1 MNSVVDRLSY
11 VHSRPWP
18 VGSTG
23 MPPCRARAR
32 APLPSSPKSKTTT
45 KPSLTPLQ
53 RDAPIDPARPGPAIR
68 TCIPS
73 KPLFK
78 VQHPHDHPGQWI
90 SCLCK
95 KCTNT
100 SDLRHECE
108 KRSRGRGT
116 ACRRAPTAVHPRIGP
131 SYGRGH
137 RQHAWYA
144 RTARL
149 KSIMKDSRLLEKS
162 TQNDLESVH
171 QVPTPAEFH
180 RRVVDR
186 RTLAVFA
193 PRAPLKHVSR
203 GVTSA
208 TALDRRDGRAER
220 ARGPPTGNKIEHGR
234 VLVISRLQDQ

>member
-1 MNSVVDRLSY
+1 MDQASEREMHELRL
-11 VHSRPWP
+11 
-18 VGSTG
+18 
-23 MPPCRARAR
+23 
-32 APLPSSPKSKTTT
+32 
-45 KPSLTPLQ
+45 
-53 RDAPIDPARPGPAIR
+53 
-68 TCIPS
+68 
-73 KPLFK
+73 
-78 VQHPHDHPGQWI
+78 
-90 SCLCK
+90 
-95 KCTNT
+95 
-100 SDLRHECE
+100 ECE
-108 KRSRGRGT
+108 KRSRGRKT
-116 ACRRAPTAVHPRIGP
+116 ACRRAPTAVRPPNGLSSGP
-131 SYGRGH
+131 GH

-171 QVPTPAEFH
+171 HVPAPAEFH

-234 VLVISRLQDQ
+234 VLIILRLPGQWLPRKRRVWGRGAVTAVRT